1 MDYAICSYL
10 VHAPKGLDNEHSFL
24 VLIFS
29 LGFINLNKLNKCFA
43 LVTLLLLAKKK
54 KKMTARGATELRE
67 FANKG
72 TEAICIF
79 TPN

>member
-1 MDYAICSYL
+1 MFCTCNS
-10 VHAPKGLDNEHSFL
+10 VT
-24 VLIFS
+24 FS
-29 LGFINLNKLNKCFA
+29 K
-43 LVTLLLLAKKK
+43 KKK